1 MVMMKHLCV
10 VFCPKAILKCFIIY
24 CRLPYRMEGSFHASE
39 AKNTAYVL
47 STIFYLTLYSLPHV
61 HKLKKQIGTLI
72 VKNSG
77 YVTK

>member
-1 MVMMKHLCV
+1 
-10 VFCPKAILKCFIIY
+10 
-24 CRLPYRMEGSFHASE
+24 MEGRVHASE
-39 AKNTAYVL
+39 AKNTACKL

-61 HKLKKQIGTLI
+61 PKLKKQIGTLI